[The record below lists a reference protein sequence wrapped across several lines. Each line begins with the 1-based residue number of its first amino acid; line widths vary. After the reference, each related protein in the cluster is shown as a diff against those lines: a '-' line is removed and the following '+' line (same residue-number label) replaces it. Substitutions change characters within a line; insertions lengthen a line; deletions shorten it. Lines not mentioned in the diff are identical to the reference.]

1 MATTDPHKTKLF
13 SLPELYHEAMLHD
26 IESAKQSINFEIYRF
41 RNDEV
46 GQLYRDAL
54 AAKCRQGVK
63 VRLLLDSWG
72 SDIPISFFHSITEHG
87 GEVRFFKKIKFFI
100 DFFTK
105 NHRRNHRKLLVID
118 SNIVY
123 IGSANLTQYSLVWRE
138 LMLRIEGPI
147 SIDFQKS
154 FNDSYRVYNNYIF
167 NNLSFKKTII
177 HGDYE
182 IVQDLPSIYRQSLKT
197 KYELYFSKAKKEIV
211 IETPYF
217 LPGYKLRLRMA
228 QAAKRGVDVK
238 VIVPLHSDVRL
249 VDFLRARY
257 MEFYHKNNIK
267 VYYYAPGNLHSKCVM
282 IDNERFAIG
291 SANFDYRSFRYQY
304 EIMLL
309 GTNPEIINQLRT
321 HIDESLLHCRLFD
334 YEAWLARPLFER
346 IMGVLLMPFRHF
358 F

>member
-1 MATTDPHKTKLF
+1 MVPPDPHNTKLF
-13 SLPELYHEAMLHD
+13 SLPELYHEAMLRD
-26 IESAKQSINFEIYRF
+26 IGSAKKNINFEMYRF

-46 GQLYRDAL
+46 GKLYRDAL
-54 AAKCRQGVK
+54 TAKCKQGVK

-72 SDIPISFFHSITEHG
+72 SDLPVSFFHSFIEHG

-105 NHRRNHRKLLVID
+105 NHRRNHRKLLIID
-118 SNIVY
+118 DQIAY

-138 LMLRIEGPI
+138 LMLRLEGPLVH
-147 SIDFQKS
+147 DFNKT
-154 FNDSYRVYNNYIF
+154 FEDSYRIYNKYNF
-167 NNLSFKKTII
+167 NKLSFKKTII
-177 HGDYE
+177 HGNYE
-182 IVQDLPSIYRQSLKT
+182 IVQDLPSIYRQVLKN
-197 KYELYFSKAKKEIV
+197 KYEMLFRKAKYEII

-282 IDNERFAIG
+282 IDNERFALG

-304 EIMLL
+304 EIMLF
-309 GTNPEIINQLRT
+309 GTNPEILKQLRT
-321 HIDESLLHCRLFD
+321 HIDESMRNCRLFD
-334 YEAWLARPLFER
+334 YEAWLTRPLFER
-346 IMGVLLMPFRHF
+346 MMGVMLTPFRHF

>member
-1 MATTDPHKTKLF
+1 MAPSDLHKTKLF
-13 SLPELYHEAMLHD
+13 SIPELYHESVLHD
-26 IESAKQSINFEIYRF
+26 IASAKQSINFEIYRF

-46 GQLYRDAL
+46 GKRYRDAL
-54 AAKCRQGVK
+54 AEKCKQGVK

-72 SDIPISFFHSITEHG
+72 TDLPMSFLHPILDQG

-118 SNIVY
+118 NQIVY
-123 IGSANLTQYSLVWRE
+123 IGSANLTQYSLGWRE
-138 LMLRIEGPI
+138 LILRLEGPI
-147 SIDFQKS
+147 ALDFQKT
-154 FNDSYRVYNNYIF
+154 FEDSYRVYNKYIF
-167 NNLSFKKTII
+167 NKLSFKKTII
-177 HGDYE
+177 HGNYE
-182 IVQDLPSIYRQSLKT
+182 IVQDLPSIYRQVLKN
-197 KYELYFSKAKKEIV
+197 KYELLFSKAKREII

-228 QAAKRGVDVK
+228 QAAKRGVNVK
-238 VIVPLHSDVRL
+238 VLVPLHSDVRL

-257 MEFYHKNNIK
+257 MDFYHKNNIH
-267 VYYYAPGNLHSKCVM
+267 VYYYAPGNLHAKCVL

-304 EIMLL
+304 EIMLF
-309 GTNPEIINQLRT
+309 GTNPEIISQLRT
-321 HIDESLLHCRLFD
+321 HIDENLLNCRPFD
-334 YEAWLARPLFER
+334 YDAWLVRPLFER
-346 IMGVLLMPFRHF
+346 IMGVLLTPFRHF

>member
-1 MATTDPHKTKLF
+1 MASTDPHKTKLF
-13 SLPELYHEAMLHD
+13 SLPEMYHEAMLRD
-26 IESAKQSINFEIYRF
+26 IASAEKSINFEIYRF

-46 GQLYRDAL
+46 GALYRNAL
-54 AAKCRQGVK
+54 TAKCKQGVK

-72 SDIPISFFHSITEHG
+72 SDLPVSFFQSFIEHG

-105 NHRRNHRKLLVID
+105 NHRRNHRKLLIID
-118 SNIVY
+118 NSIVY
-123 IGSANLTQYSLVWRE
+123 IGSANITQYSLVWRE

-147 SIDFQKS
+147 AMDFLKT
-154 FNDSYRVYNNYIF
+154 FDDSYRVYNKYIF
-167 NNLSFKKTII
+167 NKLSFKKTIT
-177 HGDYE
+177 HGSYE
-182 IVQDLPSIYRQSLKT
+182 IVQDLPSIYRQVLKN
-197 KYELYFSKAKKEIV
+197 KYELLFSKAKREII

-238 VIVPLHSDVRL
+238 VLVPLHSDVRL

-257 MEFYHKNNIK
+257 MEFYHKNNIHI
-267 VYYYAPGNLHSKCVM
+267 YYYAPGNLHSKCVM

-304 EIMLL
+304 EIMLV
-309 GTNPEIINQLRT
+309 GTNPEIVNQLRT
-321 HIDESLLHCRLFD
+321 HIDESLLFCRPFD
-334 YEAWLARPLFER
+334 YEAWLVRPMFER
-346 IMGVLLMPFRHF
+346 IMGVMLTPFRHF

>member
-1 MATTDPHKTKLF
+1 
-13 SLPELYHEAMLHD
+13 MLRD
-26 IESAKQSINFEIYRF
+26 IELAKKSVYFEIYRF
-41 RNDEV
+41 RNDAV
-46 GQLYRDAL
+46 GQRYRDAL
-54 AAKCRQGVK
+54 VNKCRQGIK

-72 SDIPISFFHSITEHG
+72 SDLPLSFIQPIIEQG

-118 SNIVY
+118 HQIVY

-138 LMLRIEGPI
+138 LMLRIDGPI
-147 SIDFQKS
+147 AHDFRKS
-154 FNDSYRVYNNYIF
+154 FDDSYRIYNKYIF
-167 NNLSFKKTII
+167 NKLSFKKTIT
-177 HGDYE
+177 HGSYE
-182 IVQDLPSIYRQSLKT
+182 IVQDLPSIYRQVLKN
-197 KYELYFSKAKKEIV
+197 KYELLFSKSKHQII

-217 LPGYKLRLRMA
+217 LPGHKLRNRMA

-238 VIVPLHSDVRL
+238 VLVPLHSDVRL

-267 VYYYAPGNLHSKCVM
+267 IYYYAPGNLHSKCVL

-309 GTNPEIINQLRT
+309 GTNPEVVHQLRT
-321 HIDESLLHCRLFD
+321 HIDESLLNCRPFD
-334 YEAWLARPLFER
+334 YDAWLARPMFER
-346 IMGVLLMPFRHF
+346 IMGVLLTPFRHF